1 MSANFLYK
9 LRVLS
14 GARFSKL
21 NDVATEINRRCGKSK
36 SSIIRDIYH
45 CYRRFGSGYYDYI
58 TYHFYELDDKMR
70 DTYMTRMRSK
80 KLITFLNNPEKA
92 KIFDNKNKFDEVF
105 KEFIDRDFLDALNC
119 DLDEATR
126 FYNENEVGFG
136 KMLDLSCGKGAEIIR
151 MSDFENAEAFYD
163 YIKERDSELL
173 RSI

>member
-21 NDVATEINRRCGKSK
+21 NDVTTEINRRCGKSK

-45 CYRRFGSGYYDYI
+45 CYRLFGSGYYDYI

-80 KLITFLNNPEKA
+80 KLITFLNNPE
-92 KIFDNKNKFDEVF
+92 
-105 KEFIDRDFLDALNC
+105 
-119 DLDEATR
+119 
-126 FYNENEVGFG
+126 
-136 KMLDLSCGKGAEIIR
+136 
-151 MSDFENAEAFYD
+151 
-163 YIKERDSELL
+163 
-173 RSI
+173 

>member
-105 KEFIDRDFLDALNC
+105 KTKLGLVKCLISHAERAPRLSEC
-119 DLDEATR
+119 QTS
-126 FYNENEVGFG
+126 
-136 KMLDLSCGKGAEIIR
+136 KMLRHSMTI
-151 MSDFENAEAFYD
+151 
-163 YIKERDSELL
+163 
-173 RSI
+173 

>member
-92 KIFDNKNKFDEVF
+92 KIFDNKNKFDKVF
-105 KEFIDRDFLDALNC
+105 MHLTVISMRQHAFTMKTKLGLVKCLISHAERAPRLSEC
-119 DLDEATR
+119 QTS
-126 FYNENEVGFG
+126 
-136 KMLDLSCGKGAEIIR
+136 KMLRHSMTI
-151 MSDFENAEAFYD
+151 
-163 YIKERDSELL
+163 
-173 RSI
+173 